1 MSRCHG
7 FYRDLRYK
15 AALVWFLAVPVLL
28 VPVPPCPAGAEEHA
42 HLAQWVR
49 DFKEEALTRGISLGI
64 LDQAFVDFEPIAR
77 VIELDRDQPEFR
89 LHLEEYLRRVVS
101 KSRVDQGCTMLRR
114 HRSLLERV
122 CTRYHV
128 PPRFLIALWGI
139 ESNFGLTRG
148 SFPVIHA
155 IATLA
160 HDGRR
165 STYFRTELLQ
175 ALRMVEEG
183 HISLGTMRGS
193 WAGAMGHL
201 QFMPSA
207 FHNFGVD
214 FAGDARIDIW
224 DNLGDAFASAANYLS
239 RSGWSKGQ
247 TWGREVRLPPN
258 FAREMIGLGIQKRL
272 STWQSLG
279 VRRANGKDLPKRPDL
294 FGSILQPGG
303 KGGRAF
309 VVYENFRVILAWN
322 KSDYFA
328 LAVGTLADKL
338 VGR

>member
-1 MSRCHG
+1 MLRYNS
-7 FYRDLRYK
+7 FYSNFTYK
-15 AALVWFLAVPVLL
+15 AALWFLSVSALFVLI
-28 VPVPPCPAGAEEHA
+28 PPCLSGAEEQT
-42 HLAQWVR
+42 HLGQWVGA
-49 DFKEEALTRGISLGI
+49 FKKEALTRGISPGI
-64 LDQAFVDFEPIAR
+64 LDQAFKDFEPIAR
-77 VIELDRDQPEFR
+77 IIELDRNQPEFTFT
-89 LHLEEYLRRVVS
+89 LEEYLSRVVS
-101 KSRVDQGCTMLRR
+101 KSRVDQGREMLNR
-114 HRSLLERV
+114 HRPLLERV
-122 CTRYHV
+122 YKHYNV
-128 PPRFLIALWGI
+128 QPRFLIALWGI

-148 SFPVIHA
+148 TFPVIHA

-165 STYFRTELLQ
+165 STYFRTELIH
-175 ALRMVEEG
+175 ALRIIEEG

-201 QFMPSA
+201 QFMPSS

-224 DNLGDAFASAANYLS
+224 GNLGDAFASAANYLS

-247 TWGREVRLPPN
+247 TWGREVSLPPN
-258 FAREMIGLGIQKRL
+258 FDREMIGLETRKRL

-279 VRRANGKDLPKRPDL
+279 VRRVDGKNLPKRPDL
-294 FGSILQPGG
+294 FGSILQPEG

-309 VVYENFRVILAWN
+309 VVYENFRAILAWN
-322 KSDYFA
+322 KSDFFA
-328 LAVGTLADKL
+328 LGVGTLADKI